1 MTVRLAEEV
10 VKLLSNVC
18 RVPVVTSSGDDP
30 AVLRIGELARRVA
43 VREDLLRAWER
54 RYGLLKPVRSPG
66 GFRLY
71 SNADEQRV
79 RRMQAHLARGLAAAE
94 AARAALEEETNRSD
108 TTASVQPAAPPTA
121 AVGPTPAGVAA
132 RPNAPVSGND
142 RGLTGLAGQ
151 LRRALDDLDEPAA
164 QAVLDRLFADFTVE
178 TTLQQVLLPYL
189 RELGDRWANGAIGVA
204 TEHFASNLLRARL
217 ASLAR
222 GWGQGRGPC
231 AVLACPPGELHDL
244 PLLVFGVALHRN
256 GWRIVYLGA
265 DTPLADLARTVEE
278 KHADVVILAAITPQR
293 FQESIPDLT
302 SLARIAPLRLAG
314 AGATAGVAD
323 TVGATVLAG
332 DPITEAQ
339 RLTPQGEPPPL

>member
-1 MTVRLAEEV
+1 MA
-10 VKLLSNVC
+10 
-18 RVPVVTSSGDDP
+18 SSGDDP

-121 AVGPTPAGVAA
+121 AGEPTPAGVAA
-132 RPNAPVSGND
+132 QPNAPVSGND

-151 LRRALDDLDEPAA
+151 LRRALDNLDEPAA

-189 RELGDRWANGAIGVA
+189 RELGDRWANGASGVA

-231 AVLACPPGELHDL
+231 AMLACPPGELHDL

-278 KHADVVILAAITPQR
+278 KHPGVVILAAVTPQR

-339 RLTPQGEPPPL
+339 RLTPQR